1 MRAVPSVQAKE
12 RGNVPKHRDF
22 WHRLLAAVDSL
33 AAYPVRHA
41 LSERE
46 IRQVDDE
53 IERCRQLM
61 PAQRP
66 QQHGGAVVLFPAPP
80 RRIFAPVK
88 VLAPVK
94 VRR

>member
-1 MRAVPSVQAKE
+1 
-12 RGNVPKHRDF
+12 
-22 WHRLLAAVDSL
+22 
-33 AAYPVRHA
+33 
-41 LSERE
+41 
-46 IRQVDDE
+46 
-53 IERCRQLM
+53 LM